1 MSAGEVGEA
10 LVAANQLTF
19 FADAGITYQVL
30 AKPIL
35 PGTDCG

>member
-1 MSAGEVGEA
+1 VGETLA
-10 LVAANQLTF
+10 AANQLTLF
-19 FADAGITYQVL
+19 EDAGVTYQVL